1 MECVEITVEE
11 EQRDESTQEL
21 LQHLPTEIGMGGN
34 LLYLYQGFWC
44 PQVSIKG
51 MMCWVFP
58 TGDVLIIAQT
68 EGKAHGDTIFN
79 VVRQNRL
86 HPRESL
92 YY

>member
-1 MECVEITVEE
+1 MLYNSYLSSSQVTNQNAALR
-11 EQRDESTQEL
+11 QRRENSVFCW
-21 LQHLPTEIGMGGN
+21 GN
-34 LLYLYQGFWC
+34 
-44 PQVSIKG
+44 
-51 MMCWVFP
+51 P

-68 EGKAHGDTIFN
+68 EGKAHWDTIFN